1 MREIRQSGSEGGV
14 GRKPYPYPY
23 QRSLG
28 RQPVEVRQW
37 AHSCKEV

>member
-23 QRSLG
+23 LTTAPPGLQMAG
-28 RQPVEVRQW
+28 
-37 AHSCKEV
+37 